1 VNKDAALS
9 GDDGSEDLM
18 ARVDTSVPVSARIW
32 NYRMGGSDYYPVDKE
47 AGDAC
52 ARLSPGENDDE
63 VARSIIDRL
72 KDALP
77 SGGYLVMYEGVD
89 TDPAQAEAL
98 RQYNESGAIPY
109 RLRQPD

>member
-1 VNKDAALS
+1 
-9 GDDGSEDLM
+9 
-18 ARVDTSVPVSARIW
+18 
-32 NYRMGGSDYYPVDKE
+32 MGVMGHV
-47 AGDAC
+47 GN
-52 ARLSPGENDDE
+52 PGENDDE

-98 RQYNESGAIPY
+98 RQHNESGAIPY
-109 RLRQPD
+109 RLRQPDQVARFFDGLELADPGLVPIHRWRPDPGTVSPPVVPALGAVGRKP

>member
-1 VNKDAALS
+1 
-9 GDDGSEDLM
+9 
-18 ARVDTSVPVSARIW
+18 
-32 NYRMGGSDYYPVDKE
+32 MGHVGN
-47 AGDAC
+47 
-52 ARLSPGENDDE
+52 PGENNDE

-77 SGGYLVMYEGVD
+77 SGRHLVMYEGVD

-109 RLRQPD
+109 RLRQEEQIARFFDGLELVEPGLVPIHRWGPDPGTVNPPVVPAVGAVGRKP